1 MNKENTRNT
10 TIIVGTKKK
19 TKYYSWNVGKYLT
32 MTYVVWKVRA
42 RSLAG

>member
-19 TKYYSWNVGKYLT
+19 NKILF
-32 MTYVVWKVRA
+32 MECWKISNYDVC
-42 RSLAG
+42 SLEGAS